1 MFKAG
6 LIPSPGWKY
15 PAWSVADQSQAPHLL
30 VIGPALQ
37 TTMSYKAGTY
47 ELPKVPAEAILHAGW
62 LLSLDPISVGIKTS
76 LHSASILLALKFIRL
91 LRLV

>member
-1 MFKAG
+1 MFNAG

-15 PAWSVADQSQAPHLL
+15 RAWSVADQSQVPHLL
-30 VIGPALQ
+30 VTGPALQ
-37 TTMSYKAGTY
+37 TAISYKAGTY
-47 ELPKVPAEAILHAGW
+47 ELSKVPAEAILHAGW
-62 LLSLDPISVGIKTS
+62 LLSLDPLSTGIKTP